1 MNLPLT
7 LSFCYSIPDEKKLK
21 QGAVKVI
28 SSQPNN
34 PDCLL
39 IGYQY
44 GLIALWDI
52 KKLVVSSTF
61 ISSQVIYFL
70 LFIHFIF

>member
-1 MNLPLT
+1 MKVIFIMFLFN
-7 LSFCYSIPDEKKLK
+7 SIPDEKKLK

-52 KKLVVSSTF
+52 KKLIVSSTF
-61 ISSQVIYFL
+61 ISSQV
-70 LFIHFIF
+70 